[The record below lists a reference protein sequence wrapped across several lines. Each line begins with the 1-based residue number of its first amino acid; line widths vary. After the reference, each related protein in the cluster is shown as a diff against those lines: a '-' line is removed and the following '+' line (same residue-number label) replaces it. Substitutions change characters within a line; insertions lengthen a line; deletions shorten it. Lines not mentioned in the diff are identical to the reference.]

1 MPFALLEVVMLLNAL
16 PDRQLIAGQVGTI
29 VERLDAQ
36 TVLVEFA
43 DNSGVPLAILPVPLS
58 ALASLPAS
66 A

>member
-1 MPFALLEVVMLLNAL
+1 MPFALLDVVMLLSAL

-43 DNSGVPLAILPVPLS
+43 DNSGVPLTIVPVPLS
-58 ALASLPAS
+58 ALASLPAN